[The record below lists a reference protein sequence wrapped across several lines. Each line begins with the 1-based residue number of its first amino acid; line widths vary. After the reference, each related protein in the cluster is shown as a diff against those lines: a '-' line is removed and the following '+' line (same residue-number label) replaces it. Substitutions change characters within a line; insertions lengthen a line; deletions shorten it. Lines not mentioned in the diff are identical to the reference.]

1 MTEHP
6 EFRDQKEQSNSNTP
20 ISRKGRE
27 SQGLRGG
34 SVSITS
40 ECMTLNNREQSTQIM
55 FLKCLLRIGT
65 LETINFP
72 RGLPEMW
79 WNRKAGTGFMN

>member
-40 ECMTLNNREQSTQIM
+40 ECMTLNNREQST
-55 FLKCLLRIGT
+55 
-65 LETINFP
+65 
-72 RGLPEMW
+72 
-79 WNRKAGTGFMN
+79 